1 MDTLPQGKNDKPPAV
16 RKRLSWMQLGIAAV
30 FAAVLAGAIHYSL
43 TYQHESAFEDERG
56 FRVLDELVVQA
67 RNLETARATFLKS
80 MPQPIEVITPDC
92 TDPLHTIQRLGSLSV
107 DTTEAYYTGYI
118 DHLDLSTRLCAI
130 RKQSAARDIGSAP
143 ALQSEDTSQPG
154 AESKS
159 AAPEGHSPTMQAA
172 PRSPPASVSE
182 LTDLA
187 DSMCHGLYAGS
198 VVLSMSVKDDLLTT
212 VRCED
217 ARKFVLQESLERA
230 VRKFISQDFFDE
242 SILTFANGT
251 VISEFPVQNTSTSS
265 NAVAL
270 HRAIADRLNLISARA
285 VLHPPPAADY
295 PQSARQRG
303 SSETPTSS
311 EKPASSETPTET
323 QSNHLEPFAWTT
335 KIAEQQYRVS
345 VVPFNVPYGV
355 AFTSDQKS
363 CKKDQGSRG
372 NKNQDCDRKDPQH
385 LFYMIGLHRIDWS
398 RDIRHTL
405 WPSGLWAAVLL
416 LGLNLVAW
424 PLISLTFGP
433 AEESISVGRALGC
446 LAGLILIP
454 VLFVLA
460 AASLWS
466 DLELQGRMRL
476 SAKAYA
482 DMISVQLRQDLAD
495 GARILT
501 TFRPVYSASTRPV
514 YSASTIPRCTRDPEH
529 SIRLAPREL
538 PLGRCDI
545 FSGAPTPP
553 LFGYDRH
560 QRSVDAC
567 IVHEPLHEDRC
578 DDVILRPSQEAPVDG
593 RWSPFRSIIAVNANG
608 ERFGPALSPFPTM
621 TVSTIA
627 AIPDREYF
635 QALKAGQGWMLV
647 DTPESALL
655 PMVAERLYNRAD
667 ASKALQLAVPLCDP
681 HDTFCGIITGD
692 IRMYGLTS
700 PISPPLLKFAVIDT
714 TTGTVIFSST
724 DTRSLAENFF
734 RESEQDPALLAVI
747 RSHHKADFVGRYL
760 GEPQRFYYTPISNVP
775 WGVLVFY
782 SRKDLADL
790 PFRAGSAALVCYAG
804 ALLAVVIAL
813 SVLRWLCLLFTA
825 TCPGPLDVLK
835 RAWPRGSLPTWY
847 RDLSRFRPSA
857 WAFLVLLI
865 GMLASLSAMATVASA
880 LAVLV
885 AAACAGLIFKPDGK
899 QGGSRRSPAQQYSQC
914 LFTLITAVSV
924 LPAYYLFVEFY
935 HLQYEALIRD
945 GLAENAAQIQS
956 RYDAV
961 HEELRRL
968 LAPTPGK
975 AEGYYASSPGAWS
988 LTLHPNTG
996 MSDQDHDLPSVL
1008 QIQPHTGM
1016 AQPLRRRVPNLHERL
1031 VWQWT
1036 ASSPEQ
1042 QRRFEIT
1049 TAPATSRGFEDM
1061 QCGLE
1066 EKSQQ
1071 DTCIV
1076 RMSDGSQLEFQSAAQ
1091 LRGALGASTSEW
1103 KWLRISAIFA
1113 AVIFAA
1119 MATQFLCWLVT
1130 TRLVGL
1136 TDELRRLWKVQPYEA
1151 TPDRSFQ
1158 QKWEALSRSEHLA
1171 LYQLARGELINP
1183 RSFGVLEKPMR
1194 EGLIRLD
1201 PWPVLASPDLK
1212 DSILHAE
1219 SESDF
1224 ERWQRE
1230 AGDSP
1235 WRTIRGPLFIVI
1247 MVVIAWLSWTAGGS
1261 MKALMAVLVATAAFL
1276 GQIVQLVNFARGGAT
1291 AAKDAA

>member
-1 MDTLPQGKNDKPPAV
+1 MEPVDTLPQGKNDKPPAV

-30 FAAVLAGAIHYSL
+30 FAAVLAGVIHYSL
-43 TYQHESAFEDERG
+43 TYQHESAFEDERA
-56 FRVLDELVVQA
+56 FRVLDELVVQV

-80 MPQPIEVITPDC
+80 MPPPIQVITPDC
-92 TDPLHTIQRLGSLSV
+92 TDPDHTIQRLSPLSA

-118 DHLDLSTRLCAI
+118 DHLDLSSRLCAI
-130 RKQSAARDIGSAP
+130 RKQSAARDSGSPP
-143 ALQSEDTSQPG
+143 ASQSEEDSQPG

-159 AAPEGHSPTMQAA
+159 ATPEGHSSTMQAA
-172 PRSPPASVSE
+172 PRSAPASVSE

-187 DSMCHGLYAGS
+187 DSMCQGLYAGS
-198 VVLSMSVKDDLLTT
+198 VVFTMSVKDDLLAT

-217 ARKFVLQESLERA
+217 ARKFVLLESLERA

-242 SILTFANGT
+242 SMLTFANGM
-251 VISEFPVQNTSTSS
+251 VISEFPVQSTNTSS

-270 HRAIADRLNLISARA
+270 HRAIADRLNLISAKA
-285 VLHPPPAADY
+285 LLHPPLTADY
-295 PQSARQRG
+295 PPSAKPKP
-303 SSETPTSS
+303 SPETPTSS
-311 EKPASSETPTET
+311 ETPASSETPTET

-345 VVPFNVPYGV
+345 VLPFNAPYGV

-363 CKKDQGSRG
+363 CKKDQGGG
-372 NKNQDCDRKDPQH
+372 NRKQDCDRKDPQH

-454 VLFVLA
+454 VLFILA

-466 DLELQGRMRL
+466 DLELQSRMRL

-501 TFRPVYSASTRPV
+501 TFRPVYSDP
-514 YSASTIPRCTRDPEH
+514 TIPPRCGRDPEH
-529 SIRLAPREL
+529 SIRLAPRAI
-538 PLGRCDI
+538 PLGRCDV
-545 FSGAPTPP
+545 FSGATTQP
-553 LFGYDRH
+553 LFGYDRQ
-560 QRSVDAC
+560 QRPVDAC
-567 IVHEPLHEDRC
+567 IVHEPLHHDRC
-578 DDVILRPSQEAPVDG
+578 DDVILSPSREAPVDG

-608 ERFGPALSPFPTM
+608 GRFGPALSPFPTM

-627 AIPDREYF
+627 EIPDREYF

-655 PMVAERLYNRAD
+655 PMVAQRLYNRGD

-681 HDTFCGIITGD
+681 HDAFCGIITGD

-747 RSHHKADFVGRYL
+747 KAHHKADFVGRYL

-782 SRKDLADL
+782 SRKELADL
-790 PFRAGSAALVCYAG
+790 PFRAGSAALVCYVG
-804 ALLAVVIAL
+804 LLLAVVIAL
-813 SVLRWLCLLFTA
+813 GVLRWLCLLFTA
-825 TCPGPLDVLK
+825 TCPGPLDLLK

-865 GMLASLSAMATVASA
+865 GMLASLSAMATVVSA

-885 AAACAGLIFKPDGK
+885 AAACAGLIFKPEGK
-899 QGGSRRSPAQQYSQC
+899 KGESRRSPAQQYSQC

-924 LPAYYLFVEFY
+924 IPAYALFVEFY

-968 LAPTPGK
+968 LPPIPGAGK
-975 AEGYYASSPGAWS
+975 DSEASSPGAWS
-988 LTLHPNTG
+988 LALHPNTG

-1008 QIQPHTGM
+1008 QIQPPTGT
-1016 AQPLRRRVPNLHERL
+1016 AQPLRPRIPNLHERL

-1049 TAPATSRGFEDM
+1049 TAPATSRGFGDM
-1061 QCGLE
+1061 QCGLG
-1066 EKSQQ
+1066 EKSQR

-1091 LRGALGASTSEW
+1091 LRGALGASTFEW
-1103 KWLRISAIFA
+1103 KWLRRSAIFA

-1136 TDELRRLWKVQPYEA
+1136 TDKLQRLWKVQPYTA
-1151 TPDRSFQ
+1151 TPERSFQ
-1158 QKWEALSRSEHLA
+1158 EKWQALSQAEQLA
-1171 LYQLARGELINP
+1171 LYQIARRELINP
-1183 RSFGVLEKPMR
+1183 RSFAVLETPMR

-1230 AGDSP
+1230 AGDSA

-1261 MKALMAVLVATAAFL
+1261 MKALMAVLVATAAFF
-1276 GQIVQLVNFARGGAT
+1276 GQIAQLVNFARGGAP